1 MNWKLQSFNS
11 GQSYGGFIQKL
22 LNERIPFREAHRRL
36 LQDIDNDTS
45 DMDQSSSSSSLT
57 QRPGVKRL
65 SSPMSAPEEPRPSK
79 MNRQEEP
86 EALNPEEHPGS
97 LIEQHPFLQRV
108 KQKRVSYYLGIYDP
122 QNEFPH
128 QVNHI
133 IQIGQVRDFYEE
145 LMLAGVDSCPRD
157 AENFCLAEIAN
168 IWDLLFFRMISPQC
182 CKSAENFIVNQ
193 ISNLKL
199 VIGLENVRIE
209 IKSKDRNKTTIEY
222 RRNEQGKE
230 EVRCDNR
237 IVEYDTPS
245 YKVLAACDFYFLMR
259 MPSLALERFGIKI
272 DPLPDDMPQEDVR
285 FVDNSLLKITTG
297 LITDKKPNNLR
308 VTKFAYMFIR
318 ESDVLDEDAVELDT
332 FTCLLED
339 RDLKT
344 VKLRAWNDQ
353 MIFQANNYPN
363 MVHNCLMRRHSVRCA
378 LPIWTNVETLDIRD
392 EIVFM
397 ADEDFTWEWVYFF
410 PKILVPRLSGDDV
423 WNAQRNLQLE
433 GHEHQQYTVTCS
445 QDLNHDEIVEAY
457 IRSDVRGKFENHPAL
472 GFPMK
477 HTRIRGDG
485 NTYVL
490 EMIPKQTKVTVRATM
505 EDDLNG

>member
-1 MNWKLQSFNS
+1 MNWKLQTFNS
-11 GQSYGGFIQKL
+11 GQSYGDFIQNL
-22 LNERIPFREAHRRL
+22 FNERIPFREAHKRL
-36 LQDIDNDTS
+36 LQEIGNDTS
-45 DMDQSSSSSSLT
+45 DMDQSSSSSNT
-57 QRPGVKRL
+57 QRPGIKRL

-86 EALNPEEHPGS
+86 EAPNPEEHP
-97 LIEQHPFLQRV
+97 FVQRV
-108 KQKRVSYYLGIYDP
+108 KRERVEYYPGIYDP
-122 QNEFPH
+122 QNEFLEKAD
-128 QVNHI
+128 HI
-133 IQIGQVRDFYEE
+133 IQMGQVRDFYEE
-145 LMLAGVDSCPRD
+145 LMLAGMDSCPRD

-182 CKSAENFIVNQ
+182 CKYAEHFIVSQ
-193 ISNLKL
+193 ISKLKL

-209 IKSKDRNKTTIEY
+209 IKGKDENKTTIEY
-222 RRNEQGKE
+222 RRNEKGKE

-245 YKVLAACDFYFLMR
+245 YKILAACDFYFLMR
-259 MPSLALERFGIKI
+259 MPSLSLNRFGIKI
-272 DPLPDDMPQEDVR
+272 DPLPDDIPQEDVR
-285 FVDNSLLKITTG
+285 FVDISLLRIITG
-297 LITDKKPNNLR
+297 LITDKKHNPLK
-308 VTKFAYMFIR
+308 VTKFSYMFSR
-318 ESDVLDEDAVELDT
+318 ESDVLDEAPIQLDP
-332 FTCLLED
+332 FTYMLDDEN
-339 RDLKT
+339 LKI

-353 MIFQANNYPN
+353 MVFQANNYPN
-363 MVHNCLMRRHSVRCA
+363 MVHNCLMRRHSVCCA
-378 LPIWTNVETLDIRD
+378 LPIWTNVETLDMRD

-433 GHEHQQYTVTCS
+433 GNERQQYTVTCS
-445 QDLNHDEIVEAY
+445 QDLNHEEILKAY
-457 IRSDVRGKFENHPAL
+457 IRSDIRGKFENHPAL

-490 EMIPKQTKVTVRATM
+490 EIIPKQIKVTVRPTM
-505 EDDLNG
+505 EDD